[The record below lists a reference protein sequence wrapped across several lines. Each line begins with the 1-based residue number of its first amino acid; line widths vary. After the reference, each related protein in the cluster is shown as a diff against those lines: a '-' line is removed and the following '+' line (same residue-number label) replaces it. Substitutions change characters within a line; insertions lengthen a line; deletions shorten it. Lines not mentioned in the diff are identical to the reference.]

1 MFDFANYTNGVE
13 GWLTEDEGLFLYE
26 ITKNVKEENAAVEIG
41 SWKGK
46 STICIA
52 KGLNDGRKGKVYAID
67 PHTGSPEHR
76 NIFGKVDTFK
86 EFEENISNKEVNS
99 FVMAIRDTSE
109 NASKKFELPVEFIF
123 IDGDHDLR
131 AVAKDFESWFP
142 KVIDGGTI
150 AFHDSWNFIGP
161 NILTACLLLFSPKVK
176 NPGLINRITYFEK
189 TEKNSM
195 LDRFRNIKFLLHRT
209 MFALKIFI
217 YKNRKKLRKFI
228 RNRI

>member
-1 MFDFANYTNGVE
+1 MMDG
-13 GWLTEDEGLFLYE
+13 
-26 ITKNVKEENAAVEIG
+26 KE
-41 SWKGK
+41 K
-46 STICIA
+46 STP
-52 KGLNDGRKGKVYAID
+52 LTLTLD
-67 PHTGSPEHR
+67 HQ
-76 NIFGKVDTFK
+76 NIVTYSVKLILSK
-86 EFEENISNKEVNS
+86 N
-99 FVMAIRDTSE
+99 
-109 NASKKFELPVEFIF
+109 SKKLELPVEFIF

>member
-86 EFEENISNKEVNS
+86 EFEE
-99 FVMAIRDTSE
+99 IRI
-109 NASKKFELPVEFIF
+109 A
-123 IDGDHDLR
+123 
-131 AVAKDFESWFP
+131 
-142 KVIDGGTI
+142 GGV
-150 AFHDSWNFIGP
+150 HLYRWGP
-161 NILTACLLLFSPKVK
+161 
-176 NPGLINRITYFEK
+176 
-189 TEKNSM
+189 
-195 LDRFRNIKFLLHRT
+195 RFKSRCKRL
-209 MFALKIFI
+209 
-217 YKNRKKLRKFI
+217 
-228 RNRI
+228 